1 MCLSA
6 VKRIL
11 KAERAAL
18 HGGVNSVRNKI
29 IVTLASTYNA
39 DVRNGKL
46 EDFSSLFYFK
56 FFGTKFIKIC
66 LNFFRHSSICG

>member
-1 MCLSA
+1 MCQSA

-11 KAERAAL
+11 KAERAAM

-39 DVRNGKL
+39 DVRGGKL
-46 EDFSSLFYFK
+46 EDLSGLFYFK
-56 FFGTKFIKIC
+56 FFAAKFTEIF
-66 LNFFRHSSICG
+66 LNFF